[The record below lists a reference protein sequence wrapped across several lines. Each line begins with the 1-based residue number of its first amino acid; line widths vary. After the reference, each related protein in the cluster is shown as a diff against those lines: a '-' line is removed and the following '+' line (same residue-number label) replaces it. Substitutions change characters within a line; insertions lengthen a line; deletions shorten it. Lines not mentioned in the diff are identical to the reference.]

1 MKLYSQPLTPSK
13 LRANIY
19 KYLDEVALK
28 GKTLEIERNG
38 VIVKIVPSEPV
49 SKLSKLAKFKKRNLI
64 IGDPDEIA
72 DISWEKEWNPEPL

>member
-1 MKLYSQPLTPSK
+1 MKLDSQPLSPSK

-38 VIVKIVPSEPV
+38 VIVKLVPPEKT

-64 IGDPDEIA
+64 IGDPEDLVE
-72 DISWEKEWNPEPL
+72 ISWEKEWNPEPL